1 MTPIVQDTSPA
12 ALTAAIEDNLFAF
25 FALFR
30 RLPGAAYE
38 DRPDRIRL
46 VTGIPFPMFNA
57 VFRARL
63 APATLEAEITATLAP
78 FTARHLPMLWWTG
91 PATQPADLG
100 ARLQARG
107 MVRTS
112 DSTGMA
118 CDLRDL
124 PPPVMPPGLTI
135 HRVSDASGFAA
146 WVEPVGR
153 SFDLPP
159 FAANALRG
167 FCERLGFGPD
177 TPLQH
182 YVGRMDGTPVAGA
195 SLCLGAGVAGLYNVA
210 TIPEGRD
217 QGTATALVLAA
228 LHAARTRGY
237 RVGSLQSSRMGLNL
251 YRRLGFAEYCT
262 IAHYLGPPVPDP
274 GR

>member
-1 MTPIVQDTSPA
+1 MTSILQDTAPA

-30 RLPGAAYE
+30 RLPGAEYE

-46 VTGIPFPMFNA
+46 LTGIPFPMFNA

-63 APATLEAEITATLAP
+63 APDGLEAGITATLAP
-78 FTARHLPMLWWTG
+78 FAARHLPMLWWTG
-91 PATQPADLG
+91 PATRPADLG
-100 ARLQARG
+100 ARLLARG

-124 PPPVMPPGLTI
+124 PPPGVPPGLTI
-135 HRVSDASGFAA
+135 ARVRDAAGFAA
-146 WVEPVGR
+146 WMGPVAR

-159 FAANALRG
+159 FAAAALRG
-167 FCERLGFGPD
+167 FCEQVGFGPD
-177 TPLQH
+177 APFQH
-182 YVGRMDGTPVAGA
+182 YLARVAGTPVAGA
-195 SLCLGAGVAGLYNVA
+195 SLFLGAGVAGLYNVA
-210 TIPEGRD
+210 TAPDARG

-228 LHAARTRGY
+228 LHAARARGY
-237 RVGSLQSSRMGLNL
+237 RVGILQSTRMGLNL
-251 YRRLGFAEYCT
+251 YHRLGFAEYST
-262 IAHYLGPPVPDP
+262 IAHYLGPPVLDP
-274 GR
+274 AR

>member
-1 MTPIVQDTSPA
+1 MTPIVQDTAPA

-63 APATLEAEITATLAP
+63 APATLEADITATLAP
-78 FTARHLPMLWWTG
+78 FAARHLPMLWWTG
-91 PATQPADLG
+91 PATRPADLG

-124 PPPVMPPGLTI
+124 PPPSLPPGLTI
-135 HRVSDASGFAA
+135 SRVRDAPGFAA
-146 WVEPVGR
+146 WMEPVAR

-159 FAANALRG
+159 FAAAALRG
-167 FCERLGFGPD
+167 FCEQIGFGPG
-177 TPLQH
+177 TPFQH
-182 YVGRMDGTPVAGA
+182 YMARVDGTPVAGA
-195 SLCLGAGVAGLYNVA
+195 SLFLGAGVAGLYNVA
-210 TIPEGRD
+210 TVPEGRG
-217 QGTATALVLAA
+217 QGTGTALVLAA
-228 LHAARTRGY
+228 LHAARARGY
-237 RVGSLQSSRMGLNL
+237 RVGILQSTRMGLNL
-251 YRRLGFAEYCT
+251 YRRLGFAEYST